1 MTNEE
6 LALLIQQG
14 HTEYIPQL
22 WDNLYRLI
30 YKLCYAMYR
39 KNSDRFSHYGITA
52 DDVLQ
57 QSYFGFLAAV
67 KAYSPDKGFKLTSYL
82 HYHLVNCVRPLL
94 TKDAL
99 NKSES
104 LNVLVGEEENTEK
117 QELLPDEHSTEP
129 FDNVEQQ
136 SVYAE
141 LHALV
146 NGLSDER
153 QRSIIEQLYFS
164 GKSQV
169 QVGAE
174 MNLSPERIRVLK
186 NAAFRELRKPKNRK
200 RLSELSPYQHKSLS
214 RFKVTFSSEVEDYVE
229 RLERISNLSPL
240 PSAVPNVPQPTSG
253 RHSSE

>member
-14 HTEYIPQL
+14 RTEYIPQL

-30 YKLCYAMYR
+30 YKMSFAMYR
-39 KNSDRFSHYGITA
+39 KNSGRFSHYGITA
-52 DDVLQ
+52 DDITAEL
-57 QSYFGFLAAV
+57 F
-67 KAYSPDKGFKLTSYL
+67 
-82 HYHLVNCVRPLL
+82 R
-94 TKDAL
+94 
-99 NKSES
+99 

-153 QRSIIEQLYFS
+153 QRSIIEQLYFR

-229 RLERISNLSPL
+229 RLERISNLSP
-240 PSAVPNVPQPTSG
+240 PTLS
-253 RHSSE
+253 RPERPTADI

>member
-1 MTNEE
+1 M
-6 LALLIQQG
+6 
-14 HTEYIPQL
+14 
-22 WDNLYRLI
+22 
-30 YKLCYAMYR
+30 
-39 KNSDRFSHYGITA
+39 
-52 DDVLQ
+52 
-57 QSYFGFLAAV
+57 
-67 KAYSPDKGFKLTSYL
+67 
-82 HYHLVNCVRPLL
+82 
-94 TKDAL
+94 
-99 NKSES
+99 
-104 LNVLVGEEENTEK
+104 
-117 QELLPDEHSTEP
+117 PDEHSTEP

-240 PSAVPNVPQPTSG
+240 PSAVPNVPQPTSD